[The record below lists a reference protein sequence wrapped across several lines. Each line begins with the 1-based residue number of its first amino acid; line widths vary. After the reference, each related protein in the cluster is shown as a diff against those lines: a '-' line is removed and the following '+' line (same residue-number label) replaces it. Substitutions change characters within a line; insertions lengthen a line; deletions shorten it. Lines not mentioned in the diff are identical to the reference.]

1 MSNLFTKHTRMTK
14 PLKNPKP
21 KKKKK
26 PYEVV
31 DSYTQRAHKEGFV
44 ARSIFKLQEIDKKN
58 QLYKKNLNVLDLGSS
73 PGSWMQF
80 ASNKIGSGGIVIGL
94 DIVDVRVTAPNMRFF
109 LQDMTLVPEVIDRV
123 KEWAPFDIIQSD
135 AMVKT
140 SGIVDSDC
148 AKSIQLVES
157 GIALAQSELL
167 KSGGIFLAKIFEG
180 PGFNPFWN
188 DFRQTF
194 KGSKVFR
201 PEAIRKGSRE
211 IYVLGYKK

>member
-1 MSNLFTKHTRMTK
+1 MTK

-21 KKKKK
+21 KRKRKE
-26 PYEVV
+26 YEVV
-31 DSYTQRAHKEGFV
+31 DAYTQQAHKEGFV
-44 ARSIFKLQEIDKKN
+44 ARSVFKLQEIDKKI
-58 QLYKKNLNVLDLGSS
+58 QLYQKGLKILDLGSS
-73 PGSWMQF
+73 PGSWMQY
-80 ASNKIGSGGIVIGL
+80 ASTKVGPTGIVVGL
-94 DIVDVRVTAPNMRFF
+94 DLDEVRVTAPNMKFF
-109 LQDMTLVPEVIDRV
+109 IQDMTEISEVV
-123 KEWAPFDIIQSD
+123 EKTNEWAPFDIIQSD

-148 AKSIQLVES
+148 AKSIQIVES
-157 GIALAQSELL
+157 GILLAQSELL

-188 DFRQTF
+188 EFRMTF

-211 IYVLGYKK
+211 IYILGHKK

>member
-1 MSNLFTKHTRMTK
+1 MTK

-26 PYEVV
+26 HYEVV
-31 DSYTQRAHKEGFV
+31 DAYTQKAHKEGFV
-44 ARSIFKLQEIDKKN
+44 ARSIFKLQEIDKKI
-58 QLYKKNLNVLDLGSS
+58 QLYKKGFKVLDLGSS

-80 ASNKIGSGGIVIGL
+80 ASTNVGPNGVVVGL
-94 DIVDVRVTAPNMRFF
+94 DIEDVRVSAKNMHFF
-109 LQDMTLVPEVIDRV
+109 IQDMTQISEVIEKV
-123 KEWAPFDIIQSD
+123 GEWAPFDIIQSD

-140 SGIVDSDC
+140 NGIADSDC
-148 AKSIQLVES
+148 ARSIQLVES
-157 GIALAQSELL
+157 GIALAQSSLL

-188 DFRQTF
+188 DFRLTF

-201 PEAIRKGSRE
+201 PESIRKGSRE
-211 IYVLGYKK
+211 IYILGHKK

>member
-1 MSNLFTKHTRMTK
+1 MTK

-21 KKKKK
+21 KKKRKH
-26 PYEVV
+26 YQVV
-31 DSYTQRAHKEGFV
+31 DDFTKQAHKEGFV
-44 ARSIFKLQEIDKKN
+44 ARSIFKLQEIDQKIKLF
-58 QLYKKNLNVLDLGSS
+58 QKGQKILDLGAS

-80 ASNKIGSGGIVIGL
+80 ASNKIGPTGVVVGL
-94 DIVDVRVTAPNMRFF
+94 DIVELRVSAANMHFF
-109 LQDMTLVPEVIDRV
+109 MQDMTDIEGVISHV
-123 KEWAPFDIIQSD
+123 GEWAPFDIIQSD

-140 SGIVDSDC
+140 NGIVDSDC

-157 GIALAQSELL
+157 GILLAQSELL

-188 DFRQTF
+188 EFRMTF

-211 IYVLGYKK
+211 IYIMGYKK

>member
-1 MSNLFTKHTRMTK
+1 MTK

-21 KKKKK
+21 LKKKK

-31 DSYTQRAHKEGFV
+31 DAYTQKAHKEGFV
-44 ARSIFKLQEIDKKN
+44 ARSIFKLQEIDKKI
-58 QLYKKNLNVLDLGSS
+58 QLYKKDMRILDLGSS

-80 ASNKIGSGGIVIGL
+80 ASPKVGPKGVVVGL
-94 DIVDVRVTAPNMRFF
+94 DIAEVRVSAPNMHFF
-109 LQDMTLVPEVIDRV
+109 LQDMTQISEVV
-123 KEWAPFDIIQSD
+123 EKVSEWAPFDIIQSD

-148 AKSIQLVES
+148 ARSIQLVES
-157 GIALAQSELL
+157 GIALAQTEIL

-188 DFRQTF
+188 DFRITF

-211 IYVLGYKK
+211 IYIMGYKK